1 MRELEAA
8 IAAWAAEEDGV
19 RAAAVVGSQ
28 ARSEVPADEWSDLD
42 VVLFARDPDALLKRE
57 DWVQRF
63 GRVRLTF
70 LEPTAVGSQRERRVL
85 FEDGLDV
92 DFSVVPFEVLDDPV
106 AVSVAARGFR
116 VLVDKDGALERRLAE
131 LPAAHPPAAPTQHD
145 FDELTADFLYHVVWA
160 ARKLRRGEI
169 FTAKLCVDG
178 YLKWLLLKLLEWEA
192 RSRNPEL
199 DTWHN
204 GRFLERWANP
214 EALEQLRN
222 AYARYDETEVRHA
235 LWVTVDLF
243 RQVAAETAERLGLAY
258 PEDTDAFTTQMTR
271 RILDS

>member
-1 MRELEAA
+1 VRELEEA
-8 IAAWAAEEDGV
+8 IAAWAEKEDAV

-42 VVLFARDPDALLKRE
+42 VVLFAREPDALLERD
-57 DWVQRF
+57 DWVRRF

-70 LEPTAVGSQRERRVL
+70 LEPTAVGGQRERRVL
-85 FEDGLDV
+85 YEDGSDI
-92 DFSVVPFEVLDDPV
+92 DFFVVPLEVLDDPAAV
-106 AVSVAARGFR
+106 AVAARGFR
-116 VLVDKDGALERRLAE
+116 VLIDKDHALERRLAE
-131 LPAAHPPAAPTQHD
+131 LPASHPRAAPTQHD
-145 FDELTADFLYHVVWA
+145 FDELNADFLYHVVWA

-192 RSRNPEL
+192 HSRDPEI

-214 EALEQLRN
+214 EALEQLRDT
-222 AYARYDETEVRHA
+222 YARYDDADVIRA
-235 LWVTVDLF
+235 LWSTVNLF
-243 RQVAAETAERLGLAY
+243 RQVATETAERIGLAY
-258 PEDTDAFTTQMTR
+258 PKEADAFAVQMTR
-271 RILDS
+271 RTLES